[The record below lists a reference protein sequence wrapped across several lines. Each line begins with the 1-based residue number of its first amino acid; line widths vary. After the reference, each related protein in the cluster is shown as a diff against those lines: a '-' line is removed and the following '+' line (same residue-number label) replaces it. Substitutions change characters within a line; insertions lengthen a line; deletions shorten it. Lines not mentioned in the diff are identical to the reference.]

1 MLLGPMSQGV
11 PLPRKPLVTFPSQV
25 QSDCSDLIG
34 RPYKLGADGSGPEID
49 CIHLCYVALSRMG
62 IETPPFK
69 KSWYEAEER
78 EIVRDIL
85 KWGFRVERP
94 EYDGDILLLPQLNW
108 AFAVTWQNGVL
119 YINPQTMKVDWAL
132 AQAFTAPR
140 CFRSNANS

>member
-1 MLLGPMSQGV
+1 M
-11 PLPRKPLVTFPSQV
+11 
-25 QSDCSDLIG
+25 
-34 RPYKLGADGSGPEID
+34 GADGSGTEID

-62 IETPPFK
+62 IETPTFK

-85 KWGFRVERP
+85 RWGFRVERP

-132 AQAFTAPR
+132 VQAFTAPR
-140 CFRSNANS
+140 CFRSNANLLAR